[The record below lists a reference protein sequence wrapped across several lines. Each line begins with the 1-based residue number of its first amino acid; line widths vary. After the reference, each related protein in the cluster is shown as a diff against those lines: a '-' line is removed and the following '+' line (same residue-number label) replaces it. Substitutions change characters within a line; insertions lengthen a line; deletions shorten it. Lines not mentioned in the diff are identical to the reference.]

1 MCVLRF
7 NKTKPTSG
15 NAFIADHFELGGK
28 KDLNKMKES
37 FFETPHGV
45 LVCLLTLSLRKVP
58 IRINGTK
65 EQIE

>member
-15 NAFIADHFELGGK
+15 NAFIADYFELGGK
-28 KDLNKMKES
+28 KDLNRMKES
-37 FFETPHGV
+37 FFEAPHGV
-45 LVCLLTLSLRKVP
+45 LVSLLTLSLREVH
-58 IRINGTK
+58 IRMNGTK